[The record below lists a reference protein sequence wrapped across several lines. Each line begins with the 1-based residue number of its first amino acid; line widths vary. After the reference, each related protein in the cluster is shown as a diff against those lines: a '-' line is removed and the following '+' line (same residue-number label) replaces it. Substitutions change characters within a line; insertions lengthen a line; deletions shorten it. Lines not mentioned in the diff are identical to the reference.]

1 MEIPI
6 SQENY
11 YPTDPTLFLTAQAW
25 ATRRHGGDIGFGWC
39 DGVDG
44 GARI

>member
-1 MEIPI
+1 MESAKPAGIC
-6 SQENY
+6 Q
-11 YPTDPTLFLTAQAW
+11 PTDPTLFLTAQAW